1 MSAAVGVSITAGAIL
16 LVLIVTGALCLATVK
31 NGWPN
36 KFKRQ
41 PKGKWSKHNC
51 DLPTYKHMMPLE
63 GSDWTCKC
71 GRKWRYLR
79 IKNYERIWEERT
91 PEKELK
97 EAEEALKK
105 LGG

>member
-1 MSAAVGVSITAGAIL
+1 MGAGAATAIIVAAVLVTVGLVYWAGVMDGS
-16 LVLIVTGALCLATVK
+16 
-31 NGWPN
+31 WPN
-36 KFKRQ
+36 KLKRK

-51 DLPTYKHMMPLE
+51 TLPNYKHMMPLE

-97 EAEEALKK
+97 EAEENLKK